1 MAADALSAV
10 AILIGNARARF
21 AEFAALPA
29 EAKAQLTVLGDDQCR
44 ATFEEQAAR
53 LGLSSRVTFAGAVED
68 VFPFCWT
75 LIFIFRCRKAC
86 QRPATSLSSLR
97 IVAWIPFGE
106 RACESDA
113 SAQEFSSPFRRCEPI
128 ETKRAL
134 SILDRLSRET
144 LESVF

>member
-53 LGLSSRVTFAGAVED
+53 LSSRATFAGAVED
-68 VFPFCWT
+68 VFPFCGR
-75 LIFIFRCRKAC
+75 LISIFRPRCRKAC
-86 QRPATSLSSLR
+86 QTPCKQPLFLEDRCMGSLWR
-97 IVAWIPFGE
+97 TGMRV
-106 RACESDA
+106 
-113 SAQEFSSPFRRCEPI
+113 
-128 ETKRAL
+128 
-134 SILDRLSRET
+134 
-144 LESVF
+144 